1 MKSSGIPRVPILR
14 EFSKKKR
21 ENNNNNNNIE
31 KKEEYDKNSKIA

>member
-14 EFSKKKR
+14 EFSKKKG
-21 ENNNNNNNIE
+21 ENNNNNNIE